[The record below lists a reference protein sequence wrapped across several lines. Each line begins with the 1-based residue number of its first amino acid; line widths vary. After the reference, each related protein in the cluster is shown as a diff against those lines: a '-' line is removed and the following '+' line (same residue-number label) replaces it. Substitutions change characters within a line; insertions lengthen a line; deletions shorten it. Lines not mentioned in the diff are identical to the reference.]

1 MKSVMITILSQFC
14 GMASMGMNGCTE
26 FASDTDSGKLS
37 GMQTGVP
44 TSTQSSITPV
54 PPFPKL
60 QGVHWQD
67 EPP

>member
-1 MKSVMITILSQFC
+1 MV
-14 GMASMGMNGCTE
+14 SMGMKGCTE
-26 FASDTDSGKLS
+26 FDSDADSGKLS